1 VIIETSANEL
11 YRVRETG
18 NPDLAHLWFG
28 TPVKRVA
35 RKVAQIAGTPDRF
48 RIAYDYAP
56 KAEALK
62 ANFREHAV
70 RKAACRVIS
79 AV

>member
-1 VIIETSANEL
+1 MIIETSANEL

-18 NPDLAHLWFG
+18 NPDLAHLWLG
-28 TPVKRVA
+28 TPVKRTKGGFA
-35 RKVAQIAGTPDRF
+35 L
-48 RIAYDYAP
+48 

-70 RKAACRVIS
+70 RKAACRFVS
-79 AV
+79 AA

>member
-18 NPDLAHLWFG
+18 NPDLAHIWLG
-28 TPVKRVA
+28 IPVKRT
-35 RKVAQIAGTPDRF
+35 KAGF
-48 RIAYDYAP
+48 VL

-62 ANFREHAV
+62 ANFREHLV
-70 RKAACRVIS
+70 RKAACRFVS
-79 AV
+79 AA

>member
-1 VIIETSANEL
+1 MIIETAANEL

-18 NPDLAHLWFG
+18 NPDLAHIWYG
-28 TPVKRVA
+28 TPVKKIT
-35 RKVAQIAGTPDRF
+35 RKAAHIAGTTDHF
-48 RIAYDYAP
+48 RIVYDYAA

-70 RKAACRVIS
+70 RKAACRVVVS
-79 AV
+79 